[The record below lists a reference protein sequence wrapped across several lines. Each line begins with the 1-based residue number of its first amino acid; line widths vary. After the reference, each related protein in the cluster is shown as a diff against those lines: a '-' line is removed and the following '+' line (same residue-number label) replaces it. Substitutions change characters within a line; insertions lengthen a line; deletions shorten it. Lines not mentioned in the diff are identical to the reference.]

1 MGQGSGKAVTPAPPI
16 PIIPYSYPA
25 SRISHFASRIDRSRG
40 GELVR
45 IVFLWL
51 HVVAAAVWLGS
62 LVFLALGVLPVL
74 RRPEYR
80 AVYGPILHAVGLRYR
95 WIGWTALAVLV
106 STGLHNLAALGFG
119 WSDVVSGQIWAGPF
133 GRALAWKL
141 VLVGVIV
148 GLNLVHDLWL
158 GPRVTR
164 RWQANPDDPS
174 LRWVRPAA
182 AWLGRLV
189 VLLTLGVF
197 YLAVTLTRGGLP

>member
-1 MGQGSGKAVTPAPPI
+1 MRV
-16 PIIPYSYPA
+16 
-25 SRISHFASRIDRSRG
+25 
-40 GELVR
+40 
-45 IVFLWL
+45 VFVWL

-62 LVFLALGVLPVL
+62 LIFLALGVLPVL

-80 AVYGPILHAVGLRYR
+80 TVYGPIVHAVGLRSR
-95 WIGWTALAVLV
+95 WIGWVALAVLV
-106 STGLHNLAALGFG
+106 LTGLHNLAALGFG
-119 WSDVVSGQIWAGPF
+119 WSHVVSGQIWAGPF

-141 VLVGVIV
+141 VWVGVII

-174 LRWVRPAA
+174 LRWVRRAA

-189 VLLTLGVF
+189 VLLTLVVF
-197 YLAVTLTRGGLP
+197 YLAVMLRRGGLS